1 MKTATV
7 TIITVNY
14 NTRAS
19 IEKSI
24 QIFDDYI
31 IKDKIRFIVVD
42 NSDDQHLANLIETKY
57 SKVQYFSSLGN
68 IGFGR
73 GCNIGLEHVGTPYC
87 LLLNPDAFINI
98 DDLEIMISF
107 MDTHYNAAFLG
118 PCIHEPDG
126 EFQMAGGLPTP
137 YDIIKVATGIGIP
150 SSTSSKRKILPCDPP
165 FKTDWLSGS
174 ILLMRMDAL
183 DEIGYF
189 DPRYFLYFEETDL
202 CRRLLN
208 AGWEIWATGEAEGFH
223 EKAGSTSSTKKLMY
237 VGCIAEHYFQSRF
250 YYMVKHHGWIRAII
264 TDVIEYVF
272 APARWVYQFIR
283 RKSGKERYVI
293 RLRSPLLSLPKRK
306 V

>member
-24 QIFDDYI
+24 QALNDSI
-31 IKDKIRFIVVD
+31 IKEHIRYIVVD
-42 NSDDQHLANLIETKY
+42 NSDDQQLANLIESKY

-73 GCNIGLEHVGTPYC
+73 GCNIGLEHVDTHYC
-87 LLLNPDAFINI
+87 LLLNPDAFINMT
-98 DDLEIMISF
+98 DLETMLSF
-107 MDTHYNAAFLG
+107 MDTHSNVAFLG

-126 EFQMAGGLPTP
+126 TFQMAGGLPTP
-137 YDIIKVATGIGIP
+137 YDIIKVATGFGIP
-150 SSTSSKRKILPCDPP
+150 CSTKRKILPGNRP
-165 FKTDWLSGS
+165 FKTDWLSGA
-174 ILLMRMDAL
+174 IVLVRMKAL
-183 DEIGYF
+183 DEIGFF

-208 AGWEIWATGEAEGFH
+208 ADWEIWATGEAEGFH
-223 EKAGSTSSTKKLMY
+223 EKAGSTSSAKKLMY
-237 VGCIAEHYFQSRF
+237 FGCIAEHYFQSRF
-250 YYMVKHHGWIRAII
+250 YYMVKHYGWFRAII
-264 TDVIEYVF
+264 SDVIEYTL
-272 APARWVYQFIR
+272 APVRWVYQFVR
-283 RKSGKERYVI
+283 RKNAGERYI
-293 RLRSPLLSLPKRK
+293 TRLRSPLLSLPKRK